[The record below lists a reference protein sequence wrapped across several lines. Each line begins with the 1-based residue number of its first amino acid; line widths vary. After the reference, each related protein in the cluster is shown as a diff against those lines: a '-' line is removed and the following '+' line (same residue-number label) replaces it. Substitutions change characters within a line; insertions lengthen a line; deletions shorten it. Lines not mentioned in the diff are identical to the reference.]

1 MAMNEADTRANLID
15 PKLVDAGWGKVELS
29 FIRREVNITQGRIIG
44 SGKRTSPVVSD
55 YVLEY
60 NTISDAASELGPP
73 TVIRETFIGFQ
84 QYLYSG

>member
-1 MAMNEADTRANLID
+1 MLTLVTGTGKKYEFIDFILDKYVAEGVKELAATKMRSLI
-15 PKLVDAGWGKVELS
+15 EL
-29 FIRREVNITQGRIIG
+29 
-44 SGKRTSPVVSD
+44 K
-55 YVLEY
+55 Y